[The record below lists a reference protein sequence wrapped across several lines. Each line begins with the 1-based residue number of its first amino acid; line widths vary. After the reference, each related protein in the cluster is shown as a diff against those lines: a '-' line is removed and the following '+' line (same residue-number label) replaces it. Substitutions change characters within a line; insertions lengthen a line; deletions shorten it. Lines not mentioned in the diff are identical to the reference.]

1 MAMRTLYNINETV
14 QSSQNGELPEMAK
27 QTNAVKRYLLSPD
40 SVPSDS

>member
-27 QTNAVKRYLLSPD
+27 QMQLNDIY
-40 SVPSDS
+40 